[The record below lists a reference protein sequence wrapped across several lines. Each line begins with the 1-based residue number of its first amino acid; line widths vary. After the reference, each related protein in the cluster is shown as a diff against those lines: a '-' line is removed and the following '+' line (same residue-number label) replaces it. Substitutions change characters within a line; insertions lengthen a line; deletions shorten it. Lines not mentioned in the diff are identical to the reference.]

1 MAAPRREIFLETC
14 REIVNLLPCDRIDLS
29 LPSHDTE
36 SFTVTTLYPEAA
48 EPGVWEVPREG
59 SCSAEVMRKWK
70 TELWPTLGTEFHYA
84 EEEILYRQGIRDAA
98 FLPLKQGHEPFGVL
112 ILGATEPQSLEG
124 RGIRQLERSAGIISL
139 ALASA
144 DPERVIG
151 EGKADPGAPAGRRDA
166 MGCAYRQM
174 VAFSRISNR
183 IYREDDLN
191 EACRLFLQEIRKHT
205 DYRRAILTLLDSQG
219 RDFQWFFTGMSD
231 DEIDAF
237 HTRKPPP
244 EQRNSL
250 PQDRCRI
257 GNSFLVP
264 ASPDGGL
271 FRLPPVRRKKT
282 DAPGPALII
291 PLHGAGDE
299 HVGMLLLDDA
309 RSSSEPT
316 AESLSP
322 LELFSSAM
330 AHAIEK
336 KRFDQAVKKAER
348 SLRGAQEQLM
358 QSEKMSAIG
367 QLISGVTHELN
378 NPLSGIIGYAQLLQ
392 GSKVEPKERKSLG
405 KIYSEAV
412 RCQKIVQNLLSFS
425 RRHAPEKVRCNLNEV
440 IESVL
445 ELRSYQ
451 LQVDEIEVV
460 RRYDPDL
467 PGTLFDFH
475 QIQQVILNVV
485 NNAHHAMMEMPG
497 RTRRLITVTERDGG
511 LVRGRIIDTGPGIPR
526 NRLEK
531 IFDSFYTTKAAGKG
545 TGLGLSLSKAI
556 MDDHQGRIGAESV
569 LGEGTTFVIELP
581 LIEEETGEIAPE
593 SKPFA
598 EGVARVP
605 LRLLVVDD
613 EEILIELLCDFLKSV
628 GHQVD
633 QARNGRDALR
643 LATDNEYDMILS
655 DLRMPSLDGQGFYDH
670 LCKTKPEMARRFI
683 FSTGDLANPKVQLF
697 FQRTGALY
705 LNKPF
710 RLESVLAVLDQLSN
724 RLQAA

>member
-1 MAAPRREIFLETC
+1 
-14 REIVNLLPCDRIDLS
+14 
-29 LPSHDTE
+29 
-36 SFTVTTLYPEAA
+36 
-48 EPGVWEVPREG
+48 
-59 SCSAEVMRKWK
+59 MRKWK

-98 FLPLKQGHEPFGVL
+98 FLPLKRGGEPFGVL

-124 RGIRQLERSAGIISL
+124 RGIRQVERAAGIVAL

-144 DPERVIG
+144 DAESGSEAAGAEP
-151 EGKADPGAPAGRRDA
+151 DAPAGRRDD
-166 MGCAYRQM
+166 MRRGYRQM
-174 VAFSRISNR
+174 VAFSRVSTR

-191 EACRLFLQEIRKHT
+191 EACRLFLQEIRNHT
-205 DYRRAILTLLDSQG
+205 DYGRAVLTLLDSQG

-231 DEIDAF
+231 DELDAF

-244 EQRNSL
+244 ERRACL
-250 PQDRCRI
+250 LQDRYRI
-257 GNSFLVP
+257 GNSFLMP
-264 ASPDGGL
+264 ASPEGELLGL
-271 FRLPPVRRKKT
+271 PRARTRSAFDVAGPV
-282 DAPGPALII
+282 LII
-291 PLHGAGDE
+291 PLHGAGDDL
-299 HVGMLLLDDA
+299 VGMLILDEA
-309 RSSSEPT
+309 RTSSRPT
-316 AESLSP
+316 AEVLSP

-348 SLRGAQEQLM
+348 GLRGAQEQLM

-392 GSKVEPKERKSLG
+392 GSRVEPKDRKNLE

-412 RCQKIVQNLLSFS
+412 RCQKIVQNLLGFS

-440 IESVL
+440 IDNVL

-451 LQVDEIEVV
+451 LQVDDIEVV
-460 RRYDPDL
+460 RRYDADL
-467 PGTLFDFH
+467 PETMFDYH
-475 QIQQVILNVV
+475 QVQQVVLNVV
-485 NNAHHAMMEMPG
+485 NNAHHAMMEMPQ
-497 RTRRLITVTERDGG
+497 RTRRLTIVTERDGG

-526 NRLEK
+526 NRLQK
-531 IFDSFYTTKAAGKG
+531 IFNSFYTTKGAGKG
-545 TGLGLSLSKAI
+545 TGLGLSLSQAI
-556 MDDHQGRIGAESV
+556 MEDHQGTITAESA

-581 LIEEETGEIAPE
+581 LIEEEIDEAVPE
-593 SKPFA
+593 SKPIV
-598 EGVARVP
+598 ERVAGRP
-605 LRLLVVDD
+605 QRLLVVDD

-633 QARNGRDALR
+633 QARDGREALR
-643 LATDNEYDMILS
+643 LATENDYDTILS
-655 DLRMPSLDGQGFYDH
+655 DLRMPGLDGEGFYDR
-670 LCKTKPEMARRFI
+670 LCKTKPQMARRVI
-683 FSTGDLANPKVQLF
+683 FSTGDLANPKVQHF

-710 RLESVLAVLDQLSN
+710 RLESVLSVLDQLSD
-724 RLQAA
+724 RLRAA